1 MKNKF
6 NFRRAL
12 ISFQISAALVLALFY
27 FGSASK
33 PIRIE
38 EDKKEITYSYE
49 RLAEELAATE
59 LPLVSEITESK
70 FPKNMERYFNKY
82 LANAIL
88 EYNKFKIPPSVKLLQ
103 GFKETGGGKSKLA
116 RKANNYFGIKARKR
130 HKKTAKA
137 ADDCGENLCSFAHFD
152 GYWHSSR
159 DHSKILCGKMYS
171 NRHKFSHNAKD
182 WIVALKKYATSKNY
196 SKDLLEQYE
205 KYELWRLDKWV
216 ENKYPPKK
224 ETKQED

>member
-1 MKNKF
+1 M
-6 NFRRAL
+6 RRAF
-12 ISFQISAALVLALFY
+12 ISFQSAAALLFVLIY

-33 PIRIE
+33 PIRIK
-38 EDKKEITYSYE
+38 EDKQETTYSYE

-70 FPKNMERYFNKY
+70 IPKNMERYFNKY

-88 EYNKFKIPPSVKLLQ
+88 EWNKFGIPPSVKLLQ

-116 RKANNYFGIKARKR
+116 RKANNYFGIKKRKR
-130 HKKTAKA
+130 HQKSVKA
-137 ADDCGENLCSFAHFD
+137 NDDCGENLCSFAHFD

-159 DHSKILCGKMYS
+159 DHSNILCGKMYS
-171 NRHKFSHNAKD
+171 QKHQFSGDAVD
-182 WIVALKKYATSKNY
+182 WIKSLGKYATSESY
-196 SKDLLEQYE
+196 SKSLLGQYK
-205 KYELWRLDKWV
+205 KYELKKLDDWV
-216 ENKYPPKK
+216 KKTYPRK